1 VKYDKMGRKRRAD
14 KDRNDS
20 GKMPRLR
27 GNEHIK
33 EGQTAYSDICNNKEC
48 PGKSFMLE
56 YAYNGWKHGIDG
68 EIVKMTANACG
79 IRDSARVLEIS
90 KQKVCDTLK
99 KRKKR

>member
-1 VKYDKMGRKRRAD
+1 MTAVKCPVCEGTNISK
-14 KDRNDS
+14 N
-20 GKMPRLR
+20 GKGTNGIQR
-27 GNEHIK
+27 
-33 EGQTAYSDICNNKEC
+33 YICNNKEC